1 MTIQLISVGLAPND
15 GLGDPLRTAFT
26 KCNNDF
32 TELYARAQPF
42 PPVTLIGTEGDQA
55 GMYAY
60 DPTYFYYCFSDWD
73 GSSIIWAIIA
83 QMSDITLTHITNG
96 NTVVGIPER
105 NGNVV
110 FTVGGYPNV
119 VIVTNSGMI
128 VNQDIGA
135 TGNVYAG
142 RNISANGTISGNN
155 AVLGNI
161 LINNNY
167 ITSTSRI
174 VNINNS
180 NTVSDFAVNGG
191 NANVLF
197 VSGSSNT
204 VSVGSS
210 QQTAGATFAVNA
222 VDSILL
228 PVGNTAQRPQYPSA
242 GMLRF
247 NNETNTTEV
256 FNGAF
261 WIEIGVSNYTII
273 TDDQFTGDGYSL
285 SFYLNT
291 PQTTNSCIVSI
302 NGIVQMPTL
311 AYDVNGSILTFTDPP
326 EVGDLIDIRGVVTPE
341 IEDEQFTGDGSTL
354 VFTLMTTQVT
364 NGCLVTV
371 NGVIQLPSIAYSI
384 LDNKLTF
391 SQPPQSGDLIDV
403 RSYPGSAIATNT
415 YTGSGTQTLFILP
428 ETQTTISS
436 IVSVNGVL
444 QIPGYS
450 YSIAGT
456 SLIFSQPPEAGDLV
470 EVRQFTVVSA
480 TGLYNSSGNASVV
493 VSETSADVVVT
504 GNLTVHN
511 GDLSVG
517 NIFNTNGN
525 GVGNIGSASRYYNR
539 VFAVSTSAIY
549 SDLAE
554 NYLADAEYPPGTVLS
569 FGGHHEVTIS
579 DVDHDVTI
587 AGVVSTAPS
596 HLMNAGL
603 VGNHVATIALV
614 GRVPCL
620 VEGPVSKGDMMVSA
634 GNGRARSETDP
645 KIGSVLG
652 KALENF
658 NGSLGVIEVVIGRV

>member
-1 MTIQLISVGLAPND
+1 
-15 GLGDPLRTAFT
+15 
-26 KCNNDF
+26 
-32 TELYARAQPF
+32 
-42 PPVTLIGTEGDQA
+42 
-55 GMYAY
+55 
-60 DPTYFYYCFSDWD
+60 
-73 GSSIIWAIIA
+73 
-83 QMSDITLTHITNG
+83 
-96 NTVVGIPER
+96 
-105 NGNVV
+105 
-110 FTVGGYPNV
+110 
-119 VIVTNSGMI
+119 
-128 VNQDIGA
+128 
-135 TGNVYAG
+135 
-142 RNISANGTISGNN
+142 
-155 AVLGNI
+155 
-161 LINNNY
+161 
-167 ITSTSRI
+167 
-174 VNINNS
+174 
-180 NTVSDFAVNGG
+180 
-191 NANVLF
+191 
-197 VSGSSNT
+197 
-204 VSVGSS
+204 
-210 QQTAGATFAVNA
+210 
-222 VDSILL
+222 
-228 PVGNTAQRPQYPSA
+228 
-242 GMLRF
+242 
-247 NNETNTTEV
+247 
-256 FNGAF
+256 
-261 WIEIGVSNYTII
+261 
-273 TDDQFTGDGYSL
+273 
-285 SFYLNT
+285 
-291 PQTTNSCIVSI
+291 
-302 NGIVQMPTL
+302 
-311 AYDVNGSILTFTDPP
+311 
-326 EVGDLIDIRGVVTPE
+326 
-341 IEDEQFTGDGSTL
+341 
-354 VFTLMTTQVT
+354 
-364 NGCLVTV
+364 
-371 NGVIQLPSIAYSI
+371 
-384 LDNKLTF
+384 
-391 SQPPQSGDLIDV
+391 
-403 RSYPGSAIATNT
+403 
-415 YTGSGTQTLFILP
+415 
-428 ETQTTISS
+428 
-436 IVSVNGVL
+436 VSVNGVL